1 MSHEIRQHDE
11 QHGRTQAWH
20 GLTRIDENLS
30 LSSEGF
36 YLKRWD
42 VQQAE
47 VRLYRDNGK
56 KIHTPPVII
65 ENEEGEET
73 VTEGKP
79 WQSLFVEGDTIP
91 ENEVLHV
98 STPFNPDT
106 YSVLNNEKFLE
117 IISKSLAACGLPDS
131 VESVGSVFNRR
142 RVFLSIA
149 LPGLESNTLGHRE
162 FRHFLNFIN
171 SFDMSTEFM
180 ANYSNMCVVCNNT
193 LEGNLAIGGCLIPH
207 TKNMPDRLE
216 KMPRVIESALKAG
229 EAFSNDFLRLASEG
243 IPVELV
249 TSLFVAF
256 LEDGK
261 ALSTRSFNVSE
272 RLVQLFGN
280 KTVGNLGES
289 LADAFSAIT
298 DYYSHES
305 AGGNNKGSEMKQ
317 FQSSEFGAGALAKK
331 QGMKY
336 LLKCMEDKD
345 FQSDEIRRGEALR
358 AEFLQ
363 ASELVNGKRTKRR
376 AK

>member
-1 MSHEIRQHDE
+1 MSHEIRTHDE
-11 QHGRTQAWH
+11 QHGRQQAWH
-20 GLTRIDENLS
+20 GLTQVDESLA

-42 VQQAE
+42 VQEAE
-47 VRLYRDNGK
+47 VRLYRSNGR
-56 KIHTPPVII
+56 KINTPPVVVTSD
-65 ENEEGEET
+65 EGEET
-73 VTEGKP
+73 ATEGKP

-106 YSVLNNEKFLE
+106 YSVLTNARFLE
-117 IISKSLAACGLPDS
+117 IISKSLQACGLPDS

-149 LPGLESNTLGHRE
+149 LPGLASNTLGHRE
-162 FRHFLNFIN
+162 FKHFLNFIN
-171 SFDMSTEFM
+171 SFDMSTEFI
-180 ANYSNMCVVCNNT
+180 ANYSNMCTVCNNT
-193 LEGNLAIGGCLIPH
+193 LEGNMDIGGCLIPH

-216 KMPRVIESALKAG
+216 KMPKVIESALKAG
-229 EAFSNDFLRLASEG
+229 EGFCNDFLRLASEG
-243 IPVELV
+243 ISSDVA
-249 TSLFVAF
+249 TSLFIAF

-261 ALSTRSFNVSE
+261 SLSTRSFNVSE
-272 RLVQLFGN
+272 RLIQLFGN
-280 KTVGNLGES
+280 KTVGNLGET

-305 AGGNNKGSEMKQ
+305 AGGANKGSEMKQ

-336 LLKCMEDKD
+336 LLGMMEDK
-345 FQSDEIRRGEALR
+345 EAMAEEVKRGEALR
-358 AEFLQ
+358 AEYLQ
-363 ASELVNGKRTKRR
+363 ASEVVNGKRVKRR
-376 AK
+376 K